1 MRANAQQG
9 VLPPLVS
16 GQSLGGQNN
25 SVLNNPQG
33 YQQYAY
39 RPSKLRSLNQ
49 KLGNQGL
56 SGEKIRLNQYS
67 SQDKIGNGL
76 GQYDQQY

>member
-1 MRANAQQG
+1 MRQMRANAQQG

-16 GQSLGGQNN
+16 GQSLGQNN
-25 SVLNNPQG
+25 SVLNNAQG

-56 SGEKIRLNQYS
+56 SGEKIRLNQYNS
-67 SQDKIGNGL
+67 
-76 GQYDQQY
+76 